1 MPDSRLSLVESHAS
15 RRRTGRVALLE
26 RKTALDALAEFAA
39 QARRGEGRLVL
50 LEGEAGVG
58 KSTLLEQFT
67 RDLPESRLLS
77 GACDGMFTPRPLG
90 PLFDIAQQV
99 HGRLHSLCRADA
111 SREPLFDALLTE
123 LCVPGPLPVVVIEDV
138 HWADEATLDLLG
150 FLARRIREIAVLLI
164 VSYRNDELADTHP
177 LRIALGHL
185 AVQRCTRRLPLAPL
199 SAQAVQMLAAGR
211 GVDPEELYR
220 ITGGNPFYVREVLEA
235 GLGDVPSSARDVI
248 LARAA
253 RLGPKARE
261 TLEAAALIG
270 ATVDERLLRDVVAGP
285 ALAEV
290 IASGLVAGHPVLRF
304 RHEIARQA
312 IEQAVLPARRSELH
326 ARILQGLRT
335 LGCDDDARL
344 AFHAEEAGDGPA
356 ALEHAVSA
364 GRRARTLASHRE
376 AAGQFERALRFA
388 DGEAPASMAARWIEL
403 ATELSMIDRWPDA
416 ETACT
421 RALENWR
428 AAGDRLGE
436 GDTLRRMSI
445 ALWRLCR
452 GDEILAAAEAAVAVL
467 EPLGPTAELA
477 AAYGNLAAFQ
487 NHPGRGDIVVPFA
500 QRAQELAVRFGVP
513 AVQSRAATT
522 EAQAVWLAGG
532 DWEPVLRR
540 ALSIALEHGIEY
552 EAGFAYTN
560 LHELHCGN
568 RDYAK
573 ADPYFHDGV
582 AYCEDHDLGT
592 YHNCLRGVRT
602 STLERLGRW
611 DESAAIA
618 ETVIASVASPVN
630 RMIPMTSLAMVAARR
645 DAGSVWPHLDAA
657 MTAAD
662 GSGGP
667 MYIGAVRLARA
678 EARWLESDATEARY
692 EAELADDACANVA
705 DPWLNGE
712 VAVWLRRT
720 GSSRTSQRELAEP
733 YRLQL
738 TGNHRGA
745 SELFDALGCPYDAAL
760 ALLDAPDE
768 LALRRALD
776 ICNALGAV
784 ATARMIRQKM
794 RSLGIRS
801 VPAGQ
806 RAATRE
812 NPLGLTQR
820 EQEVLELLCEGRT
833 NAGIATKLVISP
845 KTVDHHVSSVLAK
858 LGVSK
863 RTEVA
868 AAARQAP
875 ATPKQEAVPSG
886 SVPPV
891 RPP

>member
-1 MPDSRLSLVESHAS
+1 MTDTGLSLVRSHAS
-15 RRRTGRVALLE
+15 QQRAGQVTLLE
-26 RKTALDALAEFAA
+26 RKTAVDALTDLAG
-39 QARRGEGRLVL
+39 QARSGEGRLVL

-58 KSTLLEQFT
+58 KSALLEQFT
-67 RDLPESRLLS
+67 RDLPDSRLLS

-111 SREPLFDALLTE
+111 SREQLFDAFLTE
-123 LCVPGPLPVVVIEDV
+123 LCEPGLLPVVVIEDV
-138 HWADEATLDLLG
+138 HWADEATLDLLS

-164 VSYRNDELADTHP
+164 VSYRNDGLADTHP

-199 SAQAVQMLAAGR
+199 SAQAVRILSAGR
-211 GVDPEELYR
+211 GVDPEQLYR
-220 ITGGNPFYVREVLEA
+220 VTGGNPFYIHTVLEA
-235 GLGDVPSSARDVI
+235 GLGEVPSSARDVV

-253 RLGPKARE
+253 GLGPKARE

-270 ATVDERLLRDVVAGP
+270 GIVDERLLSHVAAGP
-285 ALAEV
+285 ALAE
-290 IASGLVAGHPVLRF
+290 IISSGLMIDHPVLRF

-312 IEQAVLPARRSELH
+312 IEQAVSSARRAELH
-326 ARILQGLRT
+326 GRILQGLRD
-335 LGCDDDARL
+335 LGDDDDARL

-356 ALEHAVSA
+356 ALEHAARA

-376 AAGQFERALRFA
+376 AARQFERALRFA
-388 DGEAPASMAARWIEL
+388 DGEAPASVAARWVEL
-403 ATELSMIDRWPDA
+403 ATELSMIDYWPDA
-416 ETACT
+416 ETAYT

-428 AAGDRLGE
+428 AAGDRHGE
-436 GDTLRRMSI
+436 GDTLRRMSGV
-445 ALWRLCR
+445 LWRLCR
-452 GDEILAAAEAAVAVL
+452 GDEILAVAEAAVTIL
-467 EPLGPTAELA
+467 EPLGPTEELA
-477 AAYGNLAAFQ
+477 AAYGSLAAFQ
-487 NHPGRGDIVVPFA
+487 NGPGCLDTVVPLA
-500 QRAQELAVRFGVP
+500 RRAQELAVRFGVP

-540 ALSIALEHGIEY
+540 ALSIALENGIEY

-560 LHELHCGN
+560 LHELHYGN

-592 YHNCLRGVRT
+592 YHNCLRGIRT

-611 DESAAIA
+611 DESVQIA
-618 ETVIASVASPVN
+618 EAVLATVASPVN

-645 DAGSVWPHLDAA
+645 GEPDVWPHLDAA

-662 GSGGP
+662 GSAGY

-678 EARWLESDATEARY
+678 EAHWLESDLTAARQ
-692 EAELADDACANVA
+692 EAELAGDACANA
-705 DPWLNGE
+705 TDPWLNGE
-712 VAVWLRRT
+712 IAVWLRRT
-720 GSSRTSQRELAEP
+720 GSPRTSQREPAEP

-738 TGNHRGA
+738 TGDHRGA
-745 SELFDALGCPYDAAL
+745 AELFDALGCPYDAAL

-776 ICNALGAV
+776 ICNSLGAV
-784 ATARMIRQKM
+784 ATARIIRQKM
-794 RSLGIRS
+794 RSLGIRF

-833 NAGIATKLVISP
+833 NASIATKLVISP

-868 AAARQAP
+868 AAMRAA
-875 ATPKQEAVPSG
+875 ATRSSRAN
-886 SVPPV
+886 
-891 RPP
+891 

>member
-1 MPDSRLSLVESHAS
+1 MLDSRLSLVESHAS
-15 RRRTGRVALLE
+15 RQSIGRVALLE
-26 RKTALDALAEFAA
+26 RKTALDALAEVAG
-39 QARRGEGRLVL
+39 QARSGEGRLVL

-58 KSTLLEQFT
+58 KSTLLEQFAC
-67 RDLPESRLLS
+67 DLPDSRVLS

-111 SREPLFDALLTE
+111 SREQLFDALLTE
-123 LCVPGPLPVVVIEDV
+123 LCEPGPLPVMVIEDV

-199 SAQAVQMLAAGR
+199 SAQAVRMLAAGR
-211 GVDPEELYR
+211 GVDPGELYR

-235 GLGDVPSSARDVI
+235 GLGAVPSSARDVI

-253 RLGPKARE
+253 RLGPKARQ

-270 ATVDERLLRDVVAGP
+270 GTVDERLLRDVVARP

-290 IASGLVAGHPVLRF
+290 IASGLVVGHPVLRF

-326 ARILQGLRT
+326 SRILQGLRT

-388 DGEAPASMAARWIEL
+388 DGEAPASTAARWIEL

-428 AAGDRLGE
+428 AAGDRRGE

-467 EPLGPTAELA
+467 KPLGPTAELA

-487 NHPGRGDIVVPFA
+487 NHPGRGDIVVPLA
-500 QRAQELAVRFGVP
+500 RRAQELAVRFGVP

-522 EAQAVWLAGG
+522 EAQAVWLASG

-540 ALSIALEHGIEY
+540 ALSIALENGIEN

-560 LHELHCGN
+560 LQELHCGN

-592 YHNCLRGVRT
+592 YYNCLRGVRT
-602 STLERLGRW
+602 SALERLGRW
-611 DESAAIA
+611 DESAGIA
-618 ETVIASVASPVN
+618 EAVIASAASPVN

-645 DAGSVWPHLDAA
+645 DAGIVWPHLDAA
-657 MTAAD
+657 MCAAD
-662 GSGGP
+662 GSTGP
-667 MYIGAVRLARA
+667 MYIGAARLARA
-678 EARWLESDATEARY
+678 EARWLESDLAGARH
-692 EAELADDACANVA
+692 EAELADDACADVT

-720 GSSRTSQRELAEP
+720 GSPRTSQRELAEP

-784 ATARMIRQKM
+784 ATARIIRQKM
-794 RSLGIRS
+794 RSRGIRS

-868 AAARQAP
+868 AAAKRAA
-875 ATPKQEAVPSG
+875 ATAK
-886 SVPPV
+886 
-891 RPP
+891 

>member
-1 MPDSRLSLVESHAS
+1 MPDTAFSLVTSHVS
-15 RRRTGRVALLE
+15 EQRTGRVTLLE
-26 RKTALDALAEFAA
+26 RNTALDALAEIAG
-39 QARRGEGRLVL
+39 QARSGDGRLVL

-58 KSTLLEQFT
+58 KSALLERFT
-67 RDLPESRLLS
+67 SDLPDSRLLS

-111 SREPLFDALLTE
+111 SREQLFDALLTE
-123 LCVPGPLPVVVIEDV
+123 LCEPGPLPVVVIEDV

-164 VSYRNDELADTHP
+164 VSYRNDELGDTHP
-177 LRIALGHL
+177 LRIALGYL

-199 SAQAVQMLAAGR
+199 SAQAVRKLSAGR
-211 GVDPEELYR
+211 GVDPAELYR
-220 ITGGNPFYVREVLEA
+220 LTGGNPFYVREVLEA
-235 GLGDVPSSARDVI
+235 GLGKVPGSARDVV

-270 ATVDERLLRDVVAGP
+270 GTVDERLLRHVVAGP
-285 ALAEV
+285 ALAGV
-290 IASGLVAGHPVLRF
+290 ISSGLVAGHPVLCF

-312 IEQAVLPARRSELH
+312 IEQAVPSARRSELH
-326 ARILQGLRT
+326 TQILQGLRA

-344 AFHAEEAGDGPA
+344 AFHADEAGDGPA
-356 ALEHAVSA
+356 ALEHATLA

-388 DGEAPASMAARWIEL
+388 DGEAPAKIAARWIEL
-403 ATELSMIDRWPDA
+403 ATELSMIDRWPEA
-416 ETACT
+416 ETAYM

-428 AAGDRLGE
+428 AAGDPLGE
-436 GDTLRRMSI
+436 GDTLRRMTA

-452 GDEILAAAEAAVAVL
+452 GDQILAAAEAAVAIL
-467 EPLGPTAELA
+467 EPLGATAELA
-477 AAYGNLAAFQ
+477 AAYACLAAFQ
-487 NHPGRGDIVVPFA
+487 NKPGRGNIAVPLA

-513 AVQSRAATT
+513 AVRSRATTT
-522 EAQAVWLAGG
+522 EAQALWLAVG

-540 ALSIALEHGIEY
+540 ALSIALEHGLAS

-560 LHELHCGN
+560 LHELHCAN

-573 ADPYFHDGV
+573 ADPYFHDGA
-582 AYCEDHDLGT
+582 AYCEDHELGT
-592 YHNCLRGVRT
+592 YYNCLRGVRT
-602 STLERLGRW
+602 SALERLGRW
-611 DESAAIA
+611 DELAGIA
-618 ETVIASVASPVN
+618 EAILASVASPVN
-630 RMIPMTSLAMVAARR
+630 RMIPMTSLALVAARR
-645 DAGSVWPHLDAA
+645 GDPDVWPHLDAA

-662 GSGGP
+662 GSAGY

-678 EARWLESDATEARY
+678 EARWLESDLTAARQ
-692 EAELADDACANVA
+692 EAELADDACADA
-705 DPWLNGE
+705 TDPWLNGE
-712 VAVWLRRT
+712 IAVWLRRT
-720 GSSRTSQRELAEP
+720 GSPRTPQRELAQP
-733 YRLQL
+733 YLLQL
-738 TGNHRGA
+738 TGNQRGA
-745 SELFDALGCPYDAAL
+745 AELFDAMGCPYDAAL

-776 ICNALGAV
+776 ICNTLGAV
-784 ATARMIRQKM
+784 ATARIIRQKM

-812 NPLGLTQR
+812 NPFGLTQR

-833 NAGIATKLVISP
+833 NASIATKLVISP

-863 RTEVA
+863 RTEVVVAAKRA
-868 AAARQAP
+868 AA
-875 ATPKQEAVPSG
+875 TPE
-886 SVPPV
+886 
-891 RPP
+891 

>member
-1 MPDSRLSLVESHAS
+1 MSDTTLSLVKS
-15 RRRTGRVALLE
+15 RVSQQRTGRVTLLE
-26 RKTALDALAEFAA
+26 RKTALDALAEIAA
-39 QARRGEGRLVL
+39 QARSGDGRLVL

-58 KSTLLEQFT
+58 KSALLEQFT
-67 RDLPESRLLS
+67 HDFPDSRLLS

-111 SREPLFDALLTE
+111 SREELFDALLTE
-123 LCVPGPLPVVVIEDV
+123 LCEPGPLPVVVIEDV

-185 AVQRCTRRLPLAPL
+185 AVQRCARRLPLAPL
-199 SAQAVQMLAAGR
+199 SAQAVRMLSAGR

-220 ITGGNPFYVREVLEA
+220 VTGGNPFYVREVLEA
-235 GLGDVPSSARDVI
+235 GLGEVPGSARDVV
-248 LARAA
+248 LARTAC
-253 RLGPKARE
+253 LGPKARE
-261 TLEAAALIG
+261 TLKAAALIG
-270 ATVDERLLRDVVAGP
+270 GTVDERLLRYVVARP

-290 IASGLVAGHPVLRF
+290 ISSGLVVDHPALRF

-312 IEQAVLPARRSELH
+312 IEQTVLPARRSELH
-326 ARILQGLRT
+326 ARILEGLRT

-356 ALEHAVSA
+356 ALEHAASA

-388 DGEAPASMAARWIEL
+388 DGEAPASIAARWIEL
-403 ATELSMIDRWPDA
+403 ATELSMIDRWPDV

-428 AAGDRLGE
+428 AAGDPVGE
-436 GDTLRRMSI
+436 GDTLRRMSA

-452 GDEILAAAEAAVAVL
+452 GDEILAAAGAAVAIL
-467 EPLGPTAELA
+467 EPLGATAELA

-487 NHPGRGDIVVPFA
+487 NHPGRGDVVVPLA
-500 QRAQELAVRFGVP
+500 RRAQELAVGFGVP

-540 ALSIALEHGIEY
+540 ALSIALENGIEN

-592 YHNCLRGVRT
+592 YYNCLRGVRT
-602 STLERLGRW
+602 SSLERLGRW
-611 DESAAIA
+611 EESAGIA
-618 ETVIASVASPVN
+618 EAVIASVASPVN

-645 DAGSVWPHLDAA
+645 DKGDVWPHLDAA

-662 GSGGP
+662 GSTGQ

-678 EARWLESDATEARY
+678 EARWLESDLTRARQ
-692 EAELADDACANVA
+692 EAELADDACANVT
-705 DPWLNGE
+705 DRWLNGE
-712 VAVWLRRT
+712 IAAWLRRT
-720 GSSRTSQRELAEP
+720 GSPRTSQRELAEP

-738 TGNHRGA
+738 TGNHRAA

-776 ICNALGAV
+776 ICNALEAI
-784 ATARMIRQKM
+784 ATARIIRQKM

-833 NAGIATKLVISP
+833 NAGIAAKLVISP

-868 AAARQAP
+868 AAKRAA
-875 ATPKQEAVPSG
+875 ATPD
-886 SVPPV
+886 
-891 RPP
+891 

>member
-1 MPDSRLSLVESHAS
+1 MTDTGLSLVRSHAS
-15 RRRTGRVALLE
+15 QQRAGQVTLLE
-26 RKTALDALAEFAA
+26 RKTAVDALTDLAG
-39 QARRGEGRLVL
+39 QARSGEGRLVL

-58 KSTLLEQFT
+58 KSALLEQFT
-67 RDLPESRLLS
+67 RDLPDSRLLS

-111 SREPLFDALLTE
+111 SREQLFDAFLTE
-123 LCVPGPLPVVVIEDV
+123 LCEPGLLPVVVIEDV
-138 HWADEATLDLLG
+138 HWADEATLDLLS

-164 VSYRNDELADTHP
+164 VSYRNDGLADTHP

-199 SAQAVQMLAAGR
+199 SAQAVRILSAGR
-211 GVDPEELYR
+211 GVDPEQLYR
-220 ITGGNPFYVREVLEA
+220 VTGGNPFYIHTVLEA
-235 GLGDVPSSARDVI
+235 GLGEVPSSARDVV

-253 RLGPKARE
+253 GLGPKARE

-270 ATVDERLLRDVVAGP
+270 GIVDERLLSHVAAGP
-285 ALAEV
+285 ALAE
-290 IASGLVAGHPVLRF
+290 IISSGLMIDHPVLRF

-312 IEQAVLPARRSELH
+312 IEQAVSSARRAELH
-326 ARILQGLRT
+326 GRILQGLRD
-335 LGCDDDARL
+335 LGDDDDARL

-356 ALEHAVSA
+356 ALEHAARA

-376 AAGQFERALRFA
+376 AARQFERALRFA
-388 DGEAPASMAARWIEL
+388 DGEAPASVAARWVEL
-403 ATELSMIDRWPDA
+403 ATELSMIDYWPDA
-416 ETACT
+416 ETAYT

-428 AAGDRLGE
+428 AAGDRHGE
-436 GDTLRRMSI
+436 GDTLRRMSGV
-445 ALWRLCR
+445 LWRLCR
-452 GDEILAAAEAAVAVL
+452 GDEILAVAEAAVTIL
-467 EPLGPTAELA
+467 EPLGPTEELA
-477 AAYGNLAAFQ
+477 AAYGSLAAFQ
-487 NHPGRGDIVVPFA
+487 NGPGCLDTVVPLA
-500 QRAQELAVRFGVP
+500 RRAQELAVRFGVP

-540 ALSIALEHGIEY
+540 ALSIALENGIEY

-560 LHELHCGN
+560 LHELHYGN

-592 YHNCLRGVRT
+592 YHNCLRGIRT

-611 DESAAIA
+611 DESVQIA
-618 ETVIASVASPVN
+618 EAVLATVASPVN

-645 DAGSVWPHLDAA
+645 GEPDVWPHLDAA

-662 GSGGP
+662 GSAGY

-678 EARWLESDATEARY
+678 EAHWLESDLTAARR
-692 EAELADDACANVA
+692 EAELAGDACANA
-705 DPWLNGE
+705 TDPWLNGE
-712 VAVWLRRT
+712 IAVWLRRT
-720 GSSRTSQRELAEP
+720 GSPRTSQREPAEP

-738 TGNHRGA
+738 TGDHRGA
-745 SELFDALGCPYDAAL
+745 AELFDALGCPYDAAL

-776 ICNALGAV
+776 ICNSLGAV
-784 ATARMIRQKM
+784 ATARIIRQKM
-794 RSLGIRS
+794 RSLGIRF

-833 NAGIATKLVISP
+833 NASIATKLVISP

-868 AAARQAP
+868 AAMRAA
-875 ATPKQEAVPSG
+875 ATRSSRAN
-886 SVPPV
+886 
-891 RPP
+891 

>member
-15 RRRTGRVALLE
+15 RQSIGRVALLE
-26 RKTALDALAEFAA
+26 RKTALDALAEVAG
-39 QARRGEGRLVL
+39 QARSGEGHLVL

-67 RDLPESRLLS
+67 CDLPDSRVLS

-99 HGRLHSLCRADA
+99 RGRLHSLCRADA
-111 SREPLFDALLTE
+111 SREQLFDALLTE
-123 LCVPGPLPVVVIEDV
+123 LCEPGPLPVVVIEDV

-199 SAQAVQMLAAGR
+199 SAQAVRMLAAGR
-211 GVDPEELYR
+211 GVDPGELYR

-235 GLGDVPSSARDVI
+235 GLGAVPSSARDVI

-253 RLGPKARE
+253 RLGPKARQ

-270 ATVDERLLRDVVAGP
+270 GTVDERLLRNVVARP

-290 IASGLVAGHPVLRF
+290 IASGLVVGHPVLRF

-364 GRRARTLASHRE
+364 GRHARTLASHRE

-388 DGEAPASMAARWIEL
+388 GGEAPASTAARWIEL

-428 AAGDRLGE
+428 AAGDRRGE

-487 NHPGRGDIVVPFA
+487 NHPGRGDIVVPLA
-500 QRAQELAVRFGVP
+500 RRAQELAVRFGVP

-522 EAQAVWLAGG
+522 EAQAVWLASG

-540 ALSIALEHGIEY
+540 ALSIALENGIEN

-560 LHELHCGN
+560 LQELHCGN

-592 YHNCLRGVRT
+592 YYNCLRGVRT
-602 STLERLGRW
+602 SALERLGRW
-611 DESAAIA
+611 DESAGIA
-618 ETVIASVASPVN
+618 EAVIASVASPVN

-657 MTAAD
+657 MSAAD
-662 GSGGP
+662 GSTGP
-667 MYIGAVRLARA
+667 MYIGAARLARA
-678 EARWLESDATEARY
+678 EARWLESDLAGARH
-692 EAELADDACANVA
+692 EAELADDACADVT
-705 DPWLNGE
+705 DRWLNGE

-720 GSSRTSQRELAEP
+720 GSPRTSQRELAEP

-784 ATARMIRQKM
+784 ATARIIRQKM
-794 RSLGIRS
+794 RSRGIRS

-868 AAARQAP
+868 AAAKRAA
-875 ATPKQEAVPSG
+875 ATPK
-886 SVPPV
+886 
-891 RPP
+891 

>member
-1 MPDSRLSLVESHAS
+1 MSDTTLSLVTADAS
-15 RRRTGRVALLE
+15 RPRTGRVALLE
-26 RKTALDALAEFAA
+26 RKTALDTLAEIAG
-39 QARRGEGRLVL
+39 QARSGEGQLVL
-50 LEGEAGVG
+50 VEGEAGVG
-58 KSTLLEQFT
+58 KSALLEQFT
-67 RDLPESRLLS
+67 HDLPDSRLLS

-111 SREPLFDALLTE
+111 PREQLFDALLTE
-123 LCVPGPLPVVVIEDV
+123 LCEPGPLPVVVIEDV

-150 FLARRIREIAVLLI
+150 FLARRIREISVLLI

-177 LRIALGHL
+177 LRIALGYL
-185 AVQRCTRRLPLAPL
+185 AVQHGTRRLALAPL
-199 SAQAVQMLAAGR
+199 SAQAVRVLIAGR
-211 GVDPEELYR
+211 GVDPAELYSV
-220 ITGGNPFYVREVLEA
+220 TGGNPFYIRAVLEA
-235 GLGDVPSSARDVI
+235 GLGEVPGSARDVV

-270 ATVDERLLRDVVAGP
+270 GTVDERLLGHVVAGP

-290 IASGLVAGHPVLRF
+290 ISSGLLTGHPVLRF

-312 IEQAVLPARRSELH
+312 IERSVLPTRRSELH
-326 ARILQGLRT
+326 ARILQGLRD

-356 ALEHAVSA
+356 ALEHAALA
-364 GRRARTLASHRE
+364 GRRARALASHRE
-376 AAGQFERALRFA
+376 AATQFERALRFA
-388 DGEAPASMAARWIEL
+388 DGEGPASIAARWIEL

-416 ETACT
+416 ETAYT

-428 AAGDRLGE
+428 AAGDRLRE
-436 GDTLRRMSI
+436 GDTLQRMTA

-452 GDEILAAAEAAVAVL
+452 GDQILATAQAAVAIL
-467 EPLGPTAELA
+467 EPLGPTPELA
-477 AAYGNLAAFQ
+477 AAYSSLAAFEK
-487 NHPGRGDIVVPFA
+487 HPAHLGSVAPLA

-513 AVQSRAATT
+513 AVQSRAAVT
-522 EAQAVWLAGG
+522 EAQALWYAGG

-540 ALSIALEHGIEY
+540 GLSLALEHGIAP

-560 LHELHCGN
+560 LHELSCAH

-582 AYCEDHDLGT
+582 AYCEDHNLLVYRT
-592 YHNCLRGVRT
+592 CLRGVRT
-602 STLERLGRW
+602 SSLERLGRW
-611 DESAAIA
+611 DESVRIA
-618 ETVIASVASPVN
+618 EAILASVASPVN
-630 RMIPMTSLAMVAARR
+630 RMIPMTSLAKIAARR
-645 DAGSVWPHLDAA
+645 GDPDVWPHLDAA

-662 GSGGP
+662 GSTEEV
-667 MYIGAVRLARA
+667 YIGPARLARA
-678 EARWLESDATEARY
+678 EVRWLESDLTAARQ
-692 EAELADDACANVA
+692 EAELADDAFTDAT

-712 VAVWLRRT
+712 IAVWLLRT
-720 GSSRTSQRELAEP
+720 GSPRTSQRELAEP

-738 TGNHRGA
+738 AGDHRGA
-745 SELFDALGCPYDAAL
+745 AELFTTLGCPYDAAL

-776 ICNALGAV
+776 ICNTLGAV
-784 ATARMIRQKM
+784 ATARIIRQKM
-794 RSLGIRS
+794 RSLGIRF

-806 RAATRE
+806 RTAARE
-812 NPLGLTQR
+812 NALGLTQR

-833 NAGIATKLVISP
+833 NASIATKLVISP
-845 KTVDHHVSSVLAK
+845 KTVDHHVSSILAK

-868 AAARQAP
+868 AAMRAAGR
-875 ATPKQEAVPSG
+875 
-886 SVPPV
+886 
-891 RPP
+891 

>member
-1 MPDSRLSLVESHAS
+1 
-15 RRRTGRVALLE
+15 
-26 RKTALDALAEFAA
+26 
-39 QARRGEGRLVL
+39 
-50 LEGEAGVG
+50 
-58 KSTLLEQFT
+58 
-67 RDLPESRLLS
+67 
-77 GACDGMFTPRPLG
+77 
-90 PLFDIAQQV
+90 
-99 HGRLHSLCRADA
+99 
-111 SREPLFDALLTE
+111 
-123 LCVPGPLPVVVIEDV
+123 
-138 HWADEATLDLLG
+138 
-150 FLARRIREIAVLLI
+150 
-164 VSYRNDELADTHP
+164 
-177 LRIALGHL
+177 
-185 AVQRCTRRLPLAPL
+185 
-199 SAQAVQMLAAGR
+199 
-211 GVDPEELYR
+211 
-220 ITGGNPFYVREVLEA
+220 VLEA
-235 GLGDVPSSARDVI
+235 GLGDVPGSARDVI

-253 RLGPKARE
+253 RLGPKAQE

-270 ATVDERLLRDVVAGP
+270 GTVDERLLGDVVTGP
-285 ALAEV
+285 ALAEI
-290 IASGLVAGHPVLRF
+290 IASGLVAGHPVVRF

-312 IEQAVLPARRSELH
+312 IEQAVRPARRSELH

-416 ETACT
+416 ETAYT

-436 GDTLRRMSI
+436 GDTLRQMSM
-445 ALWRLCR
+445 AKWRLCR
-452 GDEILAAAEAAVAVL
+452 GGEILTAAEAAVTVL
-467 EPLGPTAELA
+467 EPLGATAELA
-477 AAYGNLAAFQ
+477 AAYGNLASLQ
-487 NHPGRGDIVVPFA
+487 NEPGRLDIVVSLA
-500 QRAQELAVRFGVP
+500 RRAQELAVRFGVP
-513 AVQSRAATT
+513 AVQSRAVTT
-522 EAQAVWLAGG
+522 EAQAVCFAGG
-532 DWEPVLRR
+532 DWEPLMRR
-540 ALSIALEHGIEY
+540 ALAIALEHGTEY

-560 LHELHCGN
+560 MHEMHCGN

-592 YHNCLRGVRT
+592 YYNCLRGVRT
-602 STLERLGRW
+602 AALERLGRW
-611 DESAAIA
+611 DESAEMAKA
-618 ETVIASVASPVN
+618 MLATVASPVN
-630 RMIPMTSLAMVAARR
+630 RMIPLTSLAMIEARR
-645 DAGSVWPHLDAA
+645 GQEDVWPHLNAA

-662 GSGGP
+662 GSNGP
-667 MYIGAVRLARA
+667 MYIIAVRLARA
-678 EARWLESDATEARY
+678 EARWLESDPTGARH
-692 EAELADDACANVA
+692 EAELADDACANLT

-712 VAVWLRRT
+712 VALWLRRT
-720 GSSRTSQRELAEP
+720 GSPRTSQRELAEP

-738 TGNHRGA
+738 TGNHRDA
-745 SELFDALGCPYDAAL
+745 AELFDALGCPYDAAL
-760 ALLDAPDE
+760 ALLGAPDE

-776 ICNALGAV
+776 ICTSLGAV
-784 ATARMIRQKM
+784 ATARIIRQKM

-801 VPAGQ
+801 VPVGQ

-833 NAGIATKLVISP
+833 NAGIAAKLVISS

-868 AAARQAP
+868 AARLAS
-875 ATPKQEAVPSG
+875 ATPK
-886 SVPPV
+886 
-891 RPP
+891 

>member
-1 MPDSRLSLVESHAS
+1 MPDTALSIVKSRAS
-15 RRRTGRVALLE
+15 QRRTRMVTLLE
-26 RKTALDALAEFAA
+26 RHTALDALAEVAA
-39 QARRGEGRLVL
+39 DARRGEGRLLL

-58 KSTLLEQFT
+58 KSVLLEQFIH
-67 RDLPESRLLS
+67 DLPDARVLS

-99 HGRLHSLCRADA
+99 HGRLRSLCQADA
-111 SREPLFDALLTE
+111 SREKLFDALLTE
-123 LCVPGPLPVVVIEDV
+123 LCEPGPLPVVVIEDV
-138 HWADEATLDLLG
+138 HWADEATFDLLS

-164 VSYRNDELADTHP
+164 VTYRNDELADTHP

-185 AVQRCTRRLPLAPL
+185 AVQRCARRLQLAPL
-199 SAQAVQMLAAGR
+199 SAHAVRMLSADR

-220 ITGGNPFYVREVLEA
+220 VTGGNPFYVHEVLEA
-235 GLGDVPSSARDVI
+235 GLGDVPGSVRDVI

-253 RLGPKARE
+253 RLGPKARK

-270 ATVDERLLRDVVAGP
+270 ATVDEGLLRHVVVRP

-290 IASGLVAGHPVLRF
+290 ISSGLVVDIPVLRF

-312 IEQAVLPARRSELH
+312 IEQAVSPTQGSELH

-356 ALEHAVSA
+356 ALEHAARA
-364 GRRARTLASHRE
+364 GRRARALASHRE

-388 DGEAPASMAARWIEL
+388 DGEAPGSIAARWVEL
-403 ATELSMIDRWPDA
+403 ATELSMIDRWPDV

-421 RALENWR
+421 RALENWQ

-436 GDTLRRMSI
+436 GDTLRRMSV

-452 GDEILAAAEAAVAVL
+452 GDEILTAAEGAVAIL

-477 AAYGNLAAFQ
+477 AAYGNLAAHQ
-487 NHPGRGDIVVPFA
+487 VEPGRLNVVVSLA
-500 QRAQELAVRFGVP
+500 QRAQALAVRFRVP

-522 EAQAVWLAGG
+522 EAQATWFAHG

-540 ALSIALEHGIEY
+540 ALSIALENAIEY

-560 LHELHCGN
+560 LHELHCAN
-568 RDYAK
+568 REYAK
-573 ADPYFHDGV
+573 ADQYFHDGV
-582 AYCEDHDLGT
+582 AFCEEHELGT
-592 YHNCLRGVRT
+592 YYACLRGVRT

-611 DESAAIA
+611 DESVGIAEAAIA
-618 ETVIASVASPVN
+618 TVASPVN
-630 RMIPMTSLAMVAARR
+630 RMIPMTSLAMIAARR
-645 DAGSVWPHLDAA
+645 DKGDVWPYLDAA

-662 GSGGP
+662 GSTGQL
-667 MYIGAVRLARA
+667 YIGAVRLARA
-678 EARWLESDATEARY
+678 EARWLESDLTGARRETEI
-692 EAELADDACANVA
+692 ADDVCANLT

-712 VAVWLRRT
+712 IAVWLLRT

-776 ICNALGAV
+776 ICNGLGAI
-784 ATARMIRQKM
+784 ATARIIRQKM

-812 NPLGLTQR
+812 NPLGLTRR

-833 NAGIATKLVISP
+833 NASIATKLVISP

-868 AAARQAP
+868 AAKRAA
-875 ATPKQEAVPSG
+875 ATPE
-886 SVPPV
+886 
-891 RPP
+891 

>member
-1 MPDSRLSLVESHAS
+1 MPDTALSPVTSHAS
-15 RRRTGRVALLE
+15 QQSAGQVTLLE
-26 RKTALDALAEFAA
+26 RKTALDALAEIAG
-39 QARRGEGRLVL
+39 QARSGEGRLVL

-58 KSTLLEQFT
+58 KTALLEQFT
-67 RDLPESRLLS
+67 HDLPGSRLLS

-111 SREPLFDALLTE
+111 SREQLFDALLTE
-123 LCVPGPLPVVVIEDV
+123 LCEPGPLPVVVFEDV

-150 FLARRIREIAVLLI
+150 FLARRIREIPVLLI

-177 LRIALGHL
+177 LRIALGYL

-199 SAQAVQMLAAGR
+199 TTQAVRRLSAGR
-211 GVDPEELYR
+211 GIDPAELYR
-220 ITGGNPFYVREVLEA
+220 VTGGNPFYIRAVLEA
-235 GLGDVPSSARDVI
+235 GLGEVPGSARDVV

-253 RLGPKARE
+253 PLEPKARE

-270 ATVDERLLRDVVAGP
+270 TTVDERLLRHVVGGP

-290 IASGLVAGHPVLRF
+290 ISSGLMAGQPLLRF

-312 IEQAVLPARRSELH
+312 IEQAVLPARRCELH
-326 ARILQGLRT
+326 ARILQGLRD
-335 LGCDDDARL
+335 LACDDDARL

-356 ALEHAVSA
+356 ALEHAALA

-376 AAGQFERALRFA
+376 AARQFERALRFA
-388 DGEAPASMAARWIEL
+388 DGEGPASIAARWIEL
-403 ATELSMIDRWPDA
+403 ATELSMMDRWPDA
-416 ETACT
+416 ETAYT

-428 AAGDRLGE
+428 AAGDLLGE
-436 GDTLRRMSI
+436 GDTLRRMTA

-452 GDEILAAAEAAVAVL
+452 GDQILAAAQAAVAIL
-467 EPLGPTAELA
+467 EPLGPTEELA
-477 AAYGNLAAFQ
+477 AAYNSLAAFQ
-487 NHPGRGDIVVPFA
+487 IDTQPLDIVVPLA
-500 QRAQELAVRFGVP
+500 QRAQELAVRFDVP

-522 EAQAVWLAGG
+522 EAQALWSAGG

-540 ALSIALEHGIEY
+540 ALSIALENGLEN

-573 ADPYFHDGV
+573 ADPYFHDGA

-592 YHNCLRGVRT
+592 YYTCLRGVRT
-602 STLERLGRW
+602 SSLERLGRW
-611 DESAAIA
+611 DESVEIA
-618 ETVIASVASPVN
+618 EAILASVASPVN
-630 RMIPMTSLAMVAARR
+630 RMIPMTSLAKVTARR
-645 DAGSVWPHLDAA
+645 GEGDVWPHLDAA

-662 GSGGP
+662 GTTEP
-667 MYIGAVRLARA
+667 VYIGPARLARA
-678 EARWLESDATEARY
+678 EARWLESDLAAARQ
-692 EAELADDACANVA
+692 EAELADDAFSDSA

-712 VAVWLRRT
+712 IAVWLLRT
-720 GSSRTSQRELAEP
+720 GSPRTSQRKLAEP

-738 TGNHRGA
+738 IGDHRGA

-760 ALLDAPDE
+760 ALFEAADE

-776 ICNALGAV
+776 ICNELGAV
-784 ATARMIRQKM
+784 ATARIIRQKM

-833 NAGIATKLVISP
+833 NASIATKLVISP

-868 AAARQAP
+868 AAAKRAA
-875 ATPKQEAVPSG
+875 AT
-886 SVPPV
+886 
-891 RPP
+891 RT

>member
-1 MPDSRLSLVESHAS
+1 MPDPALSLVKSHAS
-15 RRRTGRVALLE
+15 QQGTDRVTLLE
-26 RKTALDALAEFAA
+26 RKTALDALAELAG
-39 QARRGEGRLVL
+39 QARSGEGRLVL

-58 KSTLLEQFT
+58 KSSLLERFT
-67 RDLPESRLLS
+67 HDLPDSRLLS

-99 HGRLHSLCRADA
+99 PGRLHSLCRADA
-111 SREPLFDALLTE
+111 SRERLFDAFLTE
-123 LCVPGPLPVVVIEDV
+123 LCEPGPLPVVVIEDV
-138 HWADEATLDLLG
+138 HWADEATLDLLS

-164 VSYRNDELADTHP
+164 VTYRNDELANTHP

-185 AVQRCTRRLPLAPL
+185 AVQRCTNRLRLAPL
-199 SAQAVQMLAAGR
+199 SAQAVRMLSVGC
-211 GVDPEELYR
+211 GVDPAELHSV
-220 ITGGNPFYVREVLEA
+220 TGGNPFYVRAVLEA
-235 GLGDVPSSARDVI
+235 GLGEVPGSVRDVV

-253 RLGPKARE
+253 RLEPKARQ

-270 ATVDERLLRDVVAGP
+270 GTVDERLLRHVVAEP

-290 IASGLVAGHPVLRF
+290 ISSGLVAGQPVLRF

-312 IEQAVLPARRSELH
+312 IEQALLPARRSELH
-326 ARILQGLRT
+326 TRILQGLLT

-344 AFHAEEAGDGPA
+344 AFHADEAGDGPA
-356 ALEHAVSA
+356 ARQHAAAA

-388 DGEAPASMAARWIEL
+388 DGEAPASIAARWIEL
-403 ATELSMIDRWPDA
+403 AIELSMIDHWPEA
-416 ETACT
+416 ETAYT

-428 AAGDRLGE
+428 AAGDSLGE
-436 GDTLRRMSI
+436 GDTLRRMS
-445 ALWRLCR
+445 AVLWRLCR
-452 GDEILAAAEAAVAVL
+452 GDEILAAAKAAVAIL

-477 AAYGNLAAFQ
+477 AAYGSLATFQ
-487 NHPGRGDIVVPFA
+487 NDPGCLDIVVPLA
-500 QRAQELAVRFGVP
+500 RRAQELAVRFGVP
-513 AVQSRAATT
+513 AVQSRAVTT
-522 EAQAVWLAGG
+522 EAQAVWFAGG

-540 ALSIALEHGIEY
+540 ALSIALENGIEY

-560 LHELHCGN
+560 LHELHYGN

-592 YHNCLRGVRT
+592 YHNCLRGIRT

-611 DESAAIA
+611 DESVKIA
-618 ETVIASVASPVN
+618 EAVLAAVASPVN
-630 RMIPMTSLAMVAARR
+630 RMIPMTSLALVAARR
-645 DAGSVWPHLDAA
+645 GEPDVWPHLDAA
-657 MTAAD
+657 ITAAD
-662 GSGGP
+662 GSAGY

-678 EARWLESDATEARY
+678 EARWLESDLTAARG
-692 EAELADDACANVA
+692 EAELADDACANA
-705 DPWLNGE
+705 TDPWLNGE
-712 VAVWLRRT
+712 IAVWLRRT
-720 GSSRTSQRELAEP
+720 GSPRTNQRELAEP

-745 SELFDALGCPYDAAL
+745 AELFDALGCPYDAAL

-784 ATARMIRQKM
+784 ATARIIRQKM

-801 VPAGQ
+801 VPAG
-806 RAATRE
+806 RRTATRE

-833 NAGIATKLVISP
+833 NASIATKLVISP

-868 AAARQAP
+868 AAKRAA
-875 ATPKQEAVPSG
+875 ATP
-886 SVPPV
+886 
-891 RPP
+891 R

>member
-1 MPDSRLSLVESHAS
+1 MPDTTLSLVTSHAS
-15 RRRTGRVALLE
+15 QQGTGRVTLLE
-26 RKTALDALAEFAA
+26 RKTALDALAEIAA
-39 QARRGEGRLVL
+39 QARSGEGRLVL
-50 LEGEAGVG
+50 VEGEAGVG
-58 KSTLLEQFT
+58 KSALLEQFT
-67 RDLPESRLLS
+67 HDLPDSRLLS

-111 SREPLFDALLTE
+111 SREQLFDAFLTE
-123 LCVPGPLPVVVIEDV
+123 LCEPGPLPVVVIEDV
-138 HWADEATLDLLG
+138 HWADEATLDLLS

-164 VSYRNDELADTHP
+164 VTYRNDELADIHP
-177 LRIALGHL
+177 LRIALGYL

-199 SAQAVQMLAAGR
+199 SAQAVRMLSAGR
-211 GVDPEELYR
+211 GVDPEQLYSV
-220 ITGGNPFYVREVLEA
+220 TGGNPFYVHTVLEA
-235 GLGDVPSSARDVI
+235 GLGEVPGSARDVV

-253 RLGPKARE
+253 SLGPKARE
-261 TLEAAALIG
+261 ALEAAALIG
-270 ATVDERLLRDVVAGP
+270 GTVDERLLCHVVAGP
-285 ALAEV
+285 ALADV
-290 IASGLVAGHPVLRF
+290 ISSGLVVDHPVLRF

-312 IEQAVLPARRSELH
+312 IEQAVSPARRAELH
-326 ARILQGLRT
+326 GRILQGLRD
-335 LGCDDDARL
+335 LGDDDDARL
-344 AFHAEEAGDGPA
+344 AFHAEQAGDGPA
-356 ALEHAVSA
+356 ALEHAARA

-376 AAGQFERALRFA
+376 AARQFERALRFA
-388 DGEAPASMAARWIEL
+388 DGEAPASVAARWVEL
-403 ATELSMIDRWPDA
+403 ATELSMIDYWPDA
-416 ETACT
+416 ETAYT

-428 AAGDRLGE
+428 AARDPRGE
-436 GDTLRRMSI
+436 GDTLRRMSGV
-445 ALWRLCR
+445 LWRLCR
-452 GDEILAAAEAAVAVL
+452 GDEILAVAEAAVAIL
-467 EPLGPTAELA
+467 EPLGPTEELA
-477 AAYGNLAAFQ
+477 AAYGSLATFQ
-487 NHPGRGDIVVPFA
+487 NGPGCLDTVVPLA
-500 QRAQELAVRFGVP
+500 RRAQELAVRFGVP

-540 ALSIALEHGIEY
+540 ALSIALENGIEY

-560 LHELHCGN
+560 LHELHYGN

-592 YHNCLRGVRT
+592 YHNCLRGIRT

-611 DESAAIA
+611 DESVQIA
-618 ETVIASVASPVN
+618 EAVLATVASPVN

-645 DAGSVWPHLDAA
+645 GEPDVWPHLDAA

-662 GSGGP
+662 GSAGY

-678 EARWLESDATEARY
+678 EARWLESDLTAARQ
-692 EAELADDACANVA
+692 EAELADDACADA
-705 DPWLNGE
+705 TDPWLNGE
-712 VAVWLRRT
+712 IAVWLRRT
-720 GSSRTSQRELAEP
+720 GSPRTSQREPAEP

-738 TGNHRGA
+738 TGDHRGA
-745 SELFDALGCPYDAAL
+745 AELFDALGCPYDAAL

-776 ICNALGAV
+776 ICNSLGAV
-784 ATARMIRQKM
+784 ATARIIRQKM
-794 RSLGIRS
+794 RSLGIRF

-833 NAGIATKLVISP
+833 NASIATKLVISP

-868 AAARQAP
+868 AAMRAA
-875 ATPKQEAVPSG
+875 ATPE
-886 SVPPV
+886 
-891 RPP
+891 

>member
-1 MPDSRLSLVESHAS
+1 MPDSRLSLVESRAS

-26 RKTALDALAEFAA
+26 RKTALDALAEVAGE
-39 QARRGEGRLVL
+39 ARSGEGRLVL

-67 RDLPESRLLS
+67 CDLPDSRVLS

-111 SREPLFDALLTE
+111 SREQLFDALLTE
-123 LCVPGPLPVVVIEDV
+123 LCEPGPLPVVVIEDV

-270 ATVDERLLRDVVAGP
+270 VTVDERLLRNVVAGP

-388 DGEAPASMAARWIEL
+388 AGEAPASIAARWIEL

-602 STLERLGRW
+602 SALERLGRW

-618 ETVIASVASPVN
+618 EAVIASVASPVN

-678 EARWLESDATEARY
+678 EARWLESDPSRGAAR
-692 EAELADDACANVA
+692 
-705 DPWLNGE
+705 
-712 VAVWLRRT
+712 
-720 GSSRTSQRELAEP
+720 SRT
-733 YRLQL
+733 
-738 TGNHRGA
+738 RG
-745 SELFDALGCPYDAAL
+745 
-760 ALLDAPDE
+760 
-768 LALRRALD
+768 RR
-776 ICNALGAV
+776 
-784 ATARMIRQKM
+784 
-794 RSLGIRS
+794 
-801 VPAGQ
+801 
-806 RAATRE
+806 
-812 NPLGLTQR
+812 
-820 EQEVLELLCEGRT
+820 
-833 NAGIATKLVISP
+833 
-845 KTVDHHVSSVLAK
+845 
-858 LGVSK
+858 
-863 RTEVA
+863 
-868 AAARQAP
+868 
-875 ATPKQEAVPSG
+875 
-886 SVPPV
+886 V
-891 RPP
+891 R

>member
-1 MPDSRLSLVESHAS
+1 MPDSRLSLVESRAS

-26 RKTALDALAEFAA
+26 RKTALDALAEVAG
-39 QARRGEGRLVL
+39 QARSGEGRLVL

-67 RDLPESRLLS
+67 CDLPDSRVLS

-111 SREPLFDALLTE
+111 SREQLFGALLTE
-123 LCVPGPLPVVVIEDV
+123 LCEPGPLPVVVIEDV
-138 HWADEATLDLLG
+138 HWADEATLDLLS
-150 FLARRIREIAVLLI
+150 FLARRIREIAVVLI

-199 SAQAVQMLAAGR
+199 SAQAVQMLAASR

-220 ITGGNPFYVREVLEA
+220 ITGGNPFYVREVLEV
-235 GLGDVPSSARDVI
+235 GLDDIPSSARDVI

-312 IEQAVLPARRSELH
+312 IEQAVRPARRSELH

-356 ALEHAVSA
+356 ALEHAASA

-376 AAGQFERALRFA
+376 AASQFERALRFA
-388 DGEAPASMAARWIEL
+388 AGEAPASIAARWIEL

-416 ETACT
+416 ETAYT

-452 GDEILAAAEAAVAVL
+452 GDAILAAAEAAVAIL

-532 DWEPVLRR
+532 NWEPVLRR
-540 ALSIALEHGIEY
+540 ALSIALENGIGY

-602 STLERLGRW
+602 SALERLGRW

-618 ETVIASVASPVN
+618 EAVIASVASPVN

-678 EARWLESDATEARY
+678 EARWLESDPAGARH
-692 EAELADDACANVA
+692 EAELADDACANVT

-712 VAVWLRRT
+712 VAVWLRRA

-784 ATARMIRQKM
+784 ATARIIRQKM

-801 VPAGQ
+801 IPAGQ

-868 AAARQAP
+868 AAARNAP
-875 ATPKQEAVPSG
+875 GPCSPPPPSA
-886 SVPPV
+886 
-891 RPP
+891 

>member
-1 MPDSRLSLVESHAS
+1 MPDTPLSIVKSHAS
-15 RRRTGRVALLE
+15 QPRTGRVTLLE
-26 RKTALDALAEFAA
+26 RKTALDALAEIAA
-39 QARRGEGRLVL
+39 QARSGEGCLLL

-58 KSTLLEQFT
+58 KSALLEQFT
-67 RDLPESRLLS
+67 HDLPDSRLLS

-99 HGRLHSLCRADA
+99 HGRLLSLCRADA
-111 SREPLFDALLTE
+111 SREQLFDAFLTE
-123 LCVPGPLPVVVIEDV
+123 LYEPGPLPVVVIEDV
-138 HWADEATLDLLG
+138 HWADEATLDLLA
-150 FLARRIREIAVLLI
+150 FLARRIRETAVLLI

-185 AVQRCTRRLPLAPL
+185 SVQRCARRLPLAPL
-199 SAQAVQMLAAGR
+199 SAQAVRMLSAGR

-220 ITGGNPFYVREVLEA
+220 VTGGNPFYVHEVLEA
-235 GLGDVPSSARDVI
+235 GPGEVPGSARDVV

-253 RLGPKARE
+253 RLGPRARE
-261 TLEAAALIG
+261 TLKAAALMG
-270 ATVDERLLRDVVAGP
+270 GTVDERLLRQVVARP

-290 IASGLVAGHPVLRF
+290 ISSGLVVDHPVLRF

-356 ALEHAVSA
+356 ALEHAARA

-388 DGEAPASMAARWIEL
+388 DGEAPASIAARWIEL
-403 ATELSMIDRWPDA
+403 ATELSMIDRWPDV

-436 GDTLRRMSI
+436 GDTLRRMSA

-452 GDEILAAAEAAVAVL
+452 GDEILAAAEGAVAIL
-467 EPLGPTAELA
+467 EPLGATAELA
-477 AAYGNLAAFQ
+477 AAYGSLAAHQ
-487 NHPGRGDIVVPFA
+487 IEPGRLDIAVSLA

-522 EAQAVWLAGG
+522 EAQAVWFAGG

-540 ALSIALEHGIEY
+540 ALSIALQNGIEY

-560 LHELHCGN
+560 LHELHCAD

-573 ADPYFHDGV
+573 SDPYFHDGV

-592 YHNCLRGVRT
+592 YYNCLRGVRT

-611 DESAAIA
+611 DESAGIA
-618 ETVIASVASPVN
+618 ETVIATVASPVN
-630 RMIPMTSLAMVAARR
+630 RMIPMTSLALVTARR
-645 DAGSVWPHLDAA
+645 DKGDVWPHLDAA

-662 GSGGP
+662 GSTGQ

-678 EARWLESDATEARY
+678 EARWLESNLTGARQ
-692 EAELADDACANVA
+692 EAELADDACATVT
-705 DPWLNGE
+705 DPWLSGE
-712 VAVWLRRT
+712 IAVWLRRT
-720 GSSRTSQRELAEP
+720 GSPRTSQRELAEP

-738 TGNHRGA
+738 TGNHRSA
-745 SELFDALGCPYDAAL
+745 AELFEALGCLYDAAL

-776 ICNALGAV
+776 ICNALEAV
-784 ATARMIRQKM
+784 ATARIIRQKM

-868 AAARQAP
+868 AAKRAA
-875 ATPKQEAVPSG
+875 ATPE
-886 SVPPV
+886 
-891 RPP
+891 